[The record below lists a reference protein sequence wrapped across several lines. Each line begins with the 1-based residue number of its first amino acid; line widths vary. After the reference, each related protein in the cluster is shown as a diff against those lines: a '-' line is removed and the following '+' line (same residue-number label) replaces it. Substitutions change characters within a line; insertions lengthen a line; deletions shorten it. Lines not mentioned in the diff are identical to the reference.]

1 MREKPDNN
9 QKAMRKTLTIL
20 SIIVLA
26 LAGVQAASAQEQGQ
40 RKDWRN
46 RIKAEK
52 IAYLTDAMDLTPAE
66 AEKFWPLY
74 NRAESET
81 RQCWKLIMDA
91 YKALEASIDAG
102 KDDKEIS
109 ALLDKYLEAQEASN
123 GIERKYTT
131 EYRKILS
138 NDKIARLYIGEE
150 NFRIEQIHKLNK
162 NDNSKTDKK

>member
-1 MREKPDNN
+1 MREKPDSSVMK
-9 QKAMRKTLTIL
+9 KAFIII
-20 SIIVLA
+20 SIIVMSF
-26 LAGVQAASAQEQGQ
+26 AGAKTVSAQGQ
-40 RKDWRN
+40 NQKKDWRDK
-46 RIKAEK
+46 IKAEK
-52 IAYLTDAMDLTPAE
+52 IAYLTDAMDLSPAE

-81 RQCWKLIMDA
+81 RQCWKLIMEA

-109 ALLDKYLEAQEASN
+109 ALLDKYLEAQEASS

-150 NFRIEQIHKLNK
+150 NFRRQQIHKLNK